1 MNRKT
6 GKKTLLRKLAGTD
19 ARAVG
24 SILAGVLA
32 LHCANA
38 NAEESGQT
46 NWPMGVQTVGD
57 AILPPPGATEFY
69 SYTQNYDAYSFT
81 NSQGKNA
88 VPGFRLTVLASAQ
101 RVIHTWDRSV
111 GNFNFSS
118 GAILAENYLSL
129 RADGASGSTVGLNYV
144 YINPLFV
151 TYNLSKL
158 HFMFAPSVFI
168 PVGSYSRNNFINP
181 AFNYY
186 TFTQEMAI
194 NYNPTPRLEI
204 TAEPTFS
211 VNFTDPAT
219 GYRSGA
225 NFIGEGGIN
234 YAAIP
239 SRPNLFFGMTGYFTD
254 QFTNDTQHGVVVG
267 DGNKL
272 EKLAIGP
279 QVIYYFTPA
288 TAIVFKWQHEVLV
301 HNGPKGDRFWLEFA
315 VPL

>member
-1 MNRKT
+1 MKRNDKAMDVVRKFESAVARN
-6 GKKTLLRKLAGTD
+6 LRIAF
-19 ARAVG
+19 VG
-24 SILAGVLA
+24 ALV
-32 LHCANA
+32 LHCAA
-38 NAEESGQT
+38 AQAEESGQT

-57 AILPPPGATEFY
+57 AILPPPGDTEFY
-69 SYTQNYDAYSFT
+69 SYTQNYDAYSDT
-81 NSQGKNA
+81 NSQGKNS

-101 RVIHTWDRSV
+101 RVIHTWNQSL

-118 GAILAENYLSL
+118 GVILAENYLSL
-129 RADGASGSTVGLNYV
+129 RADGSSGSTVGLNYI
-144 YINPLFV
+144 YLNPLFV
-151 TYNLSKL
+151 TYNLPKL

-219 GYRSGA
+219 GYHSGA

-239 SRPNLFFGMTGYFTD
+239 SHPNLFLGMTGYFAD

-279 QVIYYFTPA
+279 QLIYYFTPA
-288 TAIVFKWQHEVLV
+288 TAVVFKWQHEVLV
-301 HNGPKGDRFWLEFA
+301 HNGPKGDRFWFEFA
-315 VPL
+315 LPL